1 VSQAQTLRIGRLVDG
16 LGGAPITDAAIVMD
30 GDRIAWVGPF
40 ESLPAEPASSVLDYS
55 AATALPGLV
64 DAHVH
69 MSLFADGR
77 PYEEMAADSDGMMA
91 LAAAKNV
98 RTHLFSG
105 VTTARDNGA
114 RNHLG
119 FDVRLA
125 IERGYLEGPRL
136 LVAGR
141 PITTPGGHFGWCG
154 EEADGEDAVRDSVRR
169 LVAEGADHIKVMAS
183 GGGTV
188 GTDPTRASYT
198 VAELAAARSMAHD
211 LGRLVTAHCRARES
225 MDRAIEAGLDCIEH
239 GEFLDLDGVSRYDAE
254 TAQRLFESGTYLSPT
269 LAATG
274 RWNTILRLRGTD
286 VPSAEEATELQVLEE
301 ALKARLECVNGL
313 LELGMSDRIVAG
325 TDAGCFDYSFG
336 HMDYNMALLVQ
347 AGMTPMQAIMAATR
361 FSARACGVEATVGT
375 LEAGK
380 YADIL
385 LVDGDPSVDIGAIG
399 LVRAVFKAGALVHGV
414 DGRPAAVYH

>member
-1 VSQAQTLRIGRLVDG
+1 MSEARTLRVGALVDG
-16 LGGAPITDAAIVMD
+16 LGGPPLSDAAIVIQ
-30 GDRIAWVGPF
+30 GDRIAWVGGF
-40 ESLPAEPASSVLDYS
+40 DSLPPDLASGVDDHA

-77 PYEEMAADSDGMMA
+77 AYEEMAADSDAVMA
-91 LAAAKNV
+91 LAAARNV
-98 RTHLFSG
+98 RTHLLSG

-114 RNHLG
+114 RHRLG
-119 FDVRLA
+119 FDIRLA
-125 IERGYLEGPRL
+125 VERGYLEGPRL

-141 PITTPGGHFGWCG
+141 PITRSGGHFGWCG
-154 EEADGEDAVRDSVRR
+154 EEADGEEAIRASVRR

-188 GTDPTRASYT
+188 GTDPTRASYAVT
-198 VAELAAARSMAHD
+198 ELSAARAVAHE

-239 GEFLDLDGVSRYDAE
+239 GEFLDGDGLARYDAE
-254 TAQRLFESGTYLSPT
+254 TARRLVESGTYLSPT

-286 VPSAEEATELQVLEE
+286 APSVAEAAELRVLED
-301 ALKARLECVNGL
+301 ALQARLECVNGL
-313 LELGMSDRIVAG
+313 LELGMADRIVAG

-375 LEAGK
+375 LEPGK

-385 LVDGDPSVDIGAIG
+385 LVDGDPTVDIGAIG
-399 LVRAVFKAGALVHGV
+399 NVRAVFKAGALAHKVAEQR
-414 DGRPAAVYH
+414 D

>member
-1 VSQAQTLRIGRLVDG
+1 MSEAHATLRVGRLVDG
-16 LGGAPITDAAIVMD
+16 LGGPAISDAAIVIG
-30 GDRIAWVGPF
+30 GDRIAWVGAF
-40 ESLPAEPASSVLDYS
+40 AELRPDLRTSVLDYAS
-55 AATALPGLV
+55 ATGLPGLV

-69 MSLFADGR
+69 MSLFGDGR
-77 PYEEMAADSDGMMA
+77 PYEEMAAESDGLMA

-98 RTHLFSG
+98 RTHLYSG

-114 RNHLG
+114 RNRLG

-141 PITTPGGHFGWCG
+141 PITSSGGHFGWCG
-154 EEADGEDAVRDSVRR
+154 EEADGEEAIRESVRR

-198 VAELAAARSMAHD
+198 VSELAAARSVAHD
-211 LGRLVTAHCRARES
+211 LGRLVTAHCRATES

-239 GEFLDLDGVSRYDAE
+239 GEFLDVDGVARFDAA
-254 TAQRLFESGTYLSPT
+254 TAQRLFEAGTYLSPT

-274 RWNTILRLRGTD
+274 RWNTILRLRGSD
-286 VPSAEEATELQVLEE
+286 PRSEEDAASLRDLED

-313 LELGMSDRIVAG
+313 LQLGMADRIVAG

-336 HMDYNMALLVQ
+336 HMDYNMSLLVQ
-347 AGMTPMQAIMAATR
+347 AGMTPMQAIMAGTR
-361 FSARACGVEATVGT
+361 FSAQACGVEATVGT

-380 YADIL
+380 LADIL
-385 LVDGDPSVDIGAIG
+385 LVNGDPTLDIGAIG
-399 LVRAVFKAGALVHGV
+399 NVRAVFKGGVRVH
-414 DGRPAAVYH
+414 DSDSRSKH